1 MKNLLILI
9 AFLAGLSS
17 CIVERPSH
25 SGIST
30 YHKENN
36 IKSVQSPS
44 YKKKS
49 SFTGITFQIGATA
62 GGALA
67 GMALSPTTFYGSDNK
82 STTNVVLNGVI
93 GGAVGYGITSLM
105 YVIQGQGKKRSM
117 QPNKFPQWLDEYN
130 RRHIGQEYVFTGF
143 TNYSG
148 YLVLPNNRKTE
159 NNYTASNVEQAIM
172 FKNAFPYSSRNAA
185 FETQAANRIYTQS
198 DAILFLEYYPNSI
211 YKNSVRQKLQKM
223 EADIAARENA
233 RKQAQIENNTKSALG
248 IIGGIIIGGWL
259 IKKGLE
265 GLASGSGGGSYSG
278 GSYSSDD
285 NSSSSSSSSD
295 DEDEKI
301 KAEKLAEEQ
310 KDMSEE
316 QKRKSEREAEEAA
329 KKQNREDI
337 LNGEIDTPSHTMDKE
352 WTKYGGMGDGTFYAK
367 EVKFNIDKDGQ
378 TFRGLLCKGGNTE
391 KLFIESLGGI
401 NHYYPKEED
410 AIRALYIYL
419 KYEVVTKKGK
429 DNN

>member
-1 MKNLLILI
+1 MKKLLILI
-9 AFLAGLSS
+9 AFLTGLSS
-17 CIVERPSH
+17 CVVERPSH

-36 IKSVQSPS
+36 IKSVGSPN
-44 YKKKS
+44 YKKKLS
-49 SFTGITFQIGATA
+49 MSGITFQIGATA
-62 GGALA
+62 GGAVA

-130 RRHIGQEYVFTGF
+130 RRHIGKEYVFTGF

-148 YLVLPNNRKTE
+148 YLVLPNNSKTE

-198 DAILFLEYYPNSI
+198 DAALFLTYYPNSI

-233 RKQAQIENNTKSALG
+233 RKQAQIENSITKGLM
-248 IIGGIIIGGWL
+248 IGGAVLLGGWL

-265 GLASGSGGGSYSG
+265 GIDFSSSGGGSY
-278 GSYSSDD
+278 DD
-285 NSSSSSSSSD
+285 NYSNRGSSSD
-295 DEDEKI
+295 DEDAKR
-301 KAEKLAEEQ
+301 KAEKEKL
-310 KDMSEE
+310 D
-316 QKRKSEREAEEAA
+316 
-329 KKQNREDI
+329 KQMKEDI
-337 LNGEIDTPSHTMDKE
+337 ERGNIIIPTFKLGQWETISSSYHQIITVQFSKDKDNE
-352 WTKYGGMGDGTFYAK
+352 THSGK
-367 EVKFNIDKDGQ
+367 IDKFSDKSKPYAVDHCRMAPV
-378 TFRGLLCKGGNTE
+378 TCK
-391 KLFIESLGGI
+391 F
-401 NHYYPKEED
+401 YYSNLD
-410 AIRALYIYL
+410 NAIKALYIYE
-419 KYEVVTKKGK
+419 KYNILMKE
-429 DNN
+429 